1 MNKDEWNSY
10 IVATIEDELGLL
22 AMITDYDN
30 THEKEITLDIGD
42 ECINVFVNPTDGIGV
57 IMKELTSE
65 IERTRRMYEDR
76 VKDLRLTLNE
86 WRDYKNLPTLN
97 DEQFYEV
104 NDLLSNLTGYCVV
117 SANLTN
123 DTLTVKFDLEVV

>member
-104 NDLLSNLTGYCVV
+104 NDLLSNLTGYCVA

-123 DTLTVKFDLEVV
+123 DTLTVKFDLEVE